1 MTAVNGLKT
10 WEICAASNTGS
21 MFSFFCCCIFIRLKL
36 SLHIFSM
43 LWQFSHGGLFCQRI
57 CKGIKKC
64 TVVGFARHLGH
75 LFKLVGLKEPT
86 LSNEQNLNGFIL
98 ALSWF

>member
-1 MTAVNGLKT
+1 MTAVNGLNT
-10 WEICAASNTGS
+10 WEICAGSNTGFK
-21 MFSFFCCCIFIRLKL
+21 MFRSFCMFIRLKL

-86 LSNEQNLNGFIL
+86 LSNEHNLNGFIL
-98 ALSWF
+98 DLSWF